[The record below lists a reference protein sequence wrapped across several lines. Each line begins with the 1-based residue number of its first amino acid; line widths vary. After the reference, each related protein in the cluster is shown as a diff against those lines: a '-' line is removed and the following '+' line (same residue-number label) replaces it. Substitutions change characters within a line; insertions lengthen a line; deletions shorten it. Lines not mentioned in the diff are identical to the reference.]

1 MVGFVSEKTQ
11 VCCQFVDLETSLIGR
26 LVWTVE
32 PCCNPVAMSVL
43 TCINGF
49 SHVVPNRSVIVG
61 NCCTWP

>member
-11 VCCQFVDLETSLIGR
+11 VCCQFVDLETSLIGC
-26 LVWTVE
+26 LVWTGTLLQPFV
-32 PCCNPVAMSVL
+32 VMSVL

-49 SHVVPNRSVIVG
+49 SHMVPNRSVIVG